1 MFMLGR
7 LIFCVKTLDIPQY
20 TASLPRPIEIACV
33 KRTDVIRRQAE
44 LRINLELQD
53 GRYEIF
59 DVVLIRYDVIFCT
72 RIEMRARTG
81 ERRDQTLKPQS

>member
-7 LIFCVKTLDIPQY
+7 LIFCVTALNIPQY

-33 KRTDVIRRQAE
+33 ERTNVIRRQAE
-44 LRINLELQD
+44 LRINLELKD
-53 GRYEIF
+53 GRHEIF

-72 RIEMRARTG
+72 RIEM
-81 ERRDQTLKPQS
+81 